1 MRCGLF
7 HFKVMLVA
15 VAFTICGL
23 LGEAGNWDKY
33 GIELKV
39 TVGFKLGSATCNDAD
54 HTAWPDLLLA

>member
-1 MRCGLF
+1 MRCGLS

-33 GIELKV
+33 GMELKV

-54 HTAWPDLLLA
+54 QTA